1 MFCPKLTVDVA
12 GFLGFDPSIVLG
24 DEYRYIQSSLFG
36 RVPIDMV
43 LFISNNL
50 YGRGTVVRQVT
61 LSKSQI
67 VQALRHERNLN
78 KGGLEKWLKDMDNT
92 ESIVV
97 KDTWLDIETPHT
109 EGMILNYLRLK
120 GVLDLT
126 TPHTDSELSTIE
138 RCHGGN
144 QITLRGPSAHP

>member
-12 GFLGFDPSIVLG
+12 GFLGFDPSIVLS

-67 VQALRHERNLN
+67 VQALQHEQNLN
-78 KGGLEKWLKDMDNT
+78 KVAQRHGR
-92 ESIVV
+92 
-97 KDTWLDIETPHT
+97 
-109 EGMILNYLRLK
+109 Y
-120 GVLDLT
+120 GVDRG
-126 TPHTDSELSTIE
+126 E
-138 RCHGGN
+138 RHLVGY
-144 QITLRGPSAHP
+144 